1 MNSPVYRLLLQT
13 SMWAFQVFLKHNF
26 KTGYVLENFESLL
39 HVGSMIVCFAGAL
52 YCAGL
57 ERFPGN
63 LFVPVLV

>member
-1 MNSPVYRLLLQT
+1 
-13 SMWAFQVFLKHNF
+13 MWVFQVFLKHNF